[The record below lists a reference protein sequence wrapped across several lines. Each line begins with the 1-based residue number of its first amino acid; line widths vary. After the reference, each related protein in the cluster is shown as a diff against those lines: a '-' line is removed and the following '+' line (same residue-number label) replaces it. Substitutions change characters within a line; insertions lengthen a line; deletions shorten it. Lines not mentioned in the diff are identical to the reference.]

1 MIPTAFDEDN
11 AALGRPQGMTDEECA
26 PLSVFIGNDV
36 DRRPVV
42 ISCWKLTD
50 EELAEV
56 IRTRRVWVIIHGETM
71 PPIAPTGISPFVKI
85 EEPTC

>member
-26 PLSVFIGNDV
+26 PLSVFIGNDSAQN
-36 DRRPVV
+36 PVV

-56 IRTRRVWVIIHGETM
+56 IRTRRVWVIVHGNTM
-71 PPIAPTGISPFVKI
+71 PPIAPVGISPFQKV
-85 EEPTC
+85 TA